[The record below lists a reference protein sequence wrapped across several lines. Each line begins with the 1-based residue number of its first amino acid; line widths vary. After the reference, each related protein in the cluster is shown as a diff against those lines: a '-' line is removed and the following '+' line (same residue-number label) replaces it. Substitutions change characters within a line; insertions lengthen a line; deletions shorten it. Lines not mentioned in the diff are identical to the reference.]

1 MDSGGSTPSQAYKAC
16 LQVLLDTGMPG
27 PAPVCN
33 QVKLILKQ
41 VWKLKN
47 MIPKVKFFIWRILRR
62 AIPSGE
68 RRKAFRYSKHIEK
81 CCCRCGL
88 LETDF
93 HLFFLC
99 PFEKAAWFLSPWFL

>member
-68 RRKAFRYSKHIEK
+68 RRKAFRYSKHI
-81 CCCRCGL
+81 L
-88 LETDF
+88 QNI
-93 HLFFLC
+93 
-99 PFEKAAWFLSPWFL
+99 AARHPCLSGHVNPGRSSG